1 MSSLL
6 ELYVKLLSGVLLG
19 FILGRLLP
27 YDVPKKL
34 GEFLFWVGVPLGVIV
49 FLRRADLSGAVWFSP
64 AIAWIATLVGA
75 SLAWLWIN
83 WQTPHWTRPFQGSFM
98 FASMFGNTGYLGY
111 PVILTLVGEKYFG
124 YALFYDL
131 FCTTLGAYGLG
142 GMIAAIFGQE
152 KHTTRPP
159 FWTIFK
165 QPIWWAFAFGM
176 WFRQFQFSPSVEA
189 TLQGFG
195 WFVVSLSLVL
205 IGMRLSYLKA
215 LGNWRSASVSL
226 GIKMLFVPLL
236 FGLLLGQIGITGGV
250 LLVFVL
256 QIAMPPAFATLV
268 VAETYD
274 LDRELAVTAIA
285 MGSLSLLIL
294 LPFWMVLF
302 GNG

>member
-6 ELYVKLLSGVLLG
+6 ELYLKLLSGVFLG
-19 FILGRLLP
+19 LILGRFLS
-27 YDVPKKL
+27 YRVPQKL

-64 AIAWIATLVGA
+64 VIAWVATLLGA
-75 SLAWLWIN
+75 GLAWLWIH
-83 WQTPHWTRPFQGSFM
+83 WKTPHWTRPFQGSFM

-152 KHTTRPP
+152 KQASRPP

-165 QPIWWAFAFGM
+165 QPIWWAFAFGL
-176 WFRQFQFSPSVEA
+176 WFRQFQFSPPVEA
-189 TLQGFG
+189 TLQGVG

-226 GIKMLFVPLL
+226 GIKMLLVPLL
-236 FGLLLGQIGITGGV
+236 FGVILGQVGMTGGV

-294 LPFWMVLF
+294 LPVWMVLF
-302 GNG
+302 G